1 MTMQLLVTDPSTL
14 SSVHRLAVE
23 RTIVA
28 KDQANA
34 VLFLKFVWRGIR
46 DLFEQFVLF
55 CLFSMV
61 WWLCA
66 ILIIP
71 APPATV
77 ALAAMAD
84 PRRMGAAPEFA
95 DAIEVFKGSWK
106 RSWGVALFTIPFL
119 AMLFWN
125 LTFFAGSTH
134 ALAPMIPLWIIMMI
148 LLFIVTLYA
157 FSVAGTMESGVRNAF
172 RGAMYVLVSRPFMG
186 IFLSL
191 FLVVLIFLMTVT
203 VLPMLLIG
211 PALVFSIVNR
221 FTLTILGEEIIDP
234 SMPTN
239 ERADERAR
247 GVNPDPTIFSR
258 FRGGSKQGRQE

>member
-1 MTMQLLVTDPSTL
+1 LKQK
-14 SSVHRLAVE
+14 
-23 RTIVA
+23 IVA
-28 KDQANA
+28 KDRANA
-34 VLFLKFVWRGIR
+34 VLFLKLVWRGVR

-55 CLFSMV
+55 VLFSLV

-66 ILIIP
+66 VLIVP

-95 DAIEVFKGSWK
+95 DAIEVFKSSWK
-106 RSWGVALFTIPFL
+106 RSWGVAIFTIPFL
-119 AMLFWN
+119 AMLLWN
-125 LTFFAGSTH
+125 LTFFAGSNH
-134 ALAPMIPLWIIMMI
+134 PLAPMIPLWIIMLI
-148 LLFIVTLYA
+148 LLFVVTLYA

-172 RGAMYVLVSRPFMG
+172 RGAMYVLVSRPFAG
-186 IFLSL
+186 ISLSL

-234 SMPTN
+234 STPTN

-247 GVNPDPTIFSR
+247 GLNPDPTFFSR
-258 FRGGSKQGRQE
+258 FRGGSRRGSRE

>member
-1 MTMQLLVTDPSTL
+1 MV
-14 SSVHRLAVE
+14 

-28 KDQANA
+28 KDRANA
-34 VLFLKFVWRGIR
+34 VLFLKLVWRGIR

-66 ILIIP
+66 VLIVP

-95 DAIEVFKGSWK
+95 DAIEVFKSSWK
-106 RSWGVALFTIPFL
+106 RSWGVALLTIPFL

-125 LTFFAGSTH
+125 LTFFTGSTH
-134 ALAPMIPLWIIMMI
+134 ALAPMIPLWIIMLI

-172 RGAMYVLVSRPFMG
+172 RGAMYVIVSRPFMG
-186 IFLSL
+186 ISLSL

-234 SMPTN
+234 SMPTS

-247 GVNPDPTIFSR
+247 GLNPDPTFFSR
-258 FRGGSKQGRQE
+258 FRGGSRRGSRE

>member
-1 MTMQLLVTDPSTL
+1 
-14 SSVHRLAVE
+14 
-23 RTIVA
+23 
-28 KDQANA
+28 
-34 VLFLKFVWRGIR
+34 VLFFKLIWRGIR

-55 CLFSMV
+55 VLFSMI

-66 ILIIP
+66 ILIVP

-84 PRRMGAAPEFA
+84 PRRMGAAPELS
-95 DAIEVFKGSWK
+95 DAIEVFKSSWK

-125 LTFFAGSTH
+125 LTFFAGTDH
-134 ALAPMIPLWIIMMI
+134 PLAPMIPLWIIMLI
-148 LLFIVTLYA
+148 LLFVVTLYA

-172 RGAMYVLVSRPFMG
+172 RGAMYVLVSRPFLG
-186 IFLSL
+186 IGLSIFLA
-191 FLVVLIFLMTVT
+191 VLIFLMSVT

-234 SMPTN
+234 STPTS

-247 GVNPDPTIFSR
+247 GVNPDPSIFSR
-258 FRGGSKQGRQE
+258 FRGGSGRGKRT